1 MEQALKRILFNV
13 PAKESMTRLS
23 FRALLI
29 SLFLLVSLHSN
40 ANDLV
45 ITGFAGGNLDSEIL
59 LYRYSDPV
67 SKNEVFVAATWPDSE
82 GRFIM
87 HIENS
92 GITHY
97 FIRNGIHDNH
107 FIAGDSSLIDLV
119 CYPFEPL
126 PDRVVTDPFFVFE
139 KINIADRH
147 TCSLNNII
155 LSLEENIEEG
165 RVSQLSGCS
174 GMAEHP
180 YAALWARSR
189 EAFFKVANIVD
200 PKLRREVFREYT
212 PLFDPGNEAATEI
225 AGLIYGGYISELA
238 DKERG
243 DVVARVMEGRET
255 PAKLVSLV
263 IEESDLNRVT
273 VQYILL
279 DNLYSEFF
287 DSRFNRANVAAVT
300 GWFRDNGEGEKIRE
314 IASSLYTRMDALL
327 PGGKL
332 PHFDLEGS
340 DGKSY
345 SPASFS
351 EEHLLLAIIDTRS
364 PLTWHELTLLK
375 NSIGPYSDYIEIVTV
390 LCDPENEMAQSAL
403 KTRGFD
409 WLMLDASGE
418 YGFQSVYQTRP
429 LPLFVFAGPGSE
441 VISNPAPWPSENLMK
456 IVGSMLQPYLL
467 NDVSNRAPAFR

>member
-1 MEQALKRILFNV
+1 
-13 PAKESMTRLS
+13 MTRFS
-23 FRALLI
+23 VRALLI
-29 SLFLLVSLHSN
+29 PVFILASLHST
-40 ANDLV
+40 ASDLV

-87 HIENS
+87 HIGNS

-107 FIAGDSSLIDLV
+107 FFAGDSSLIDLV

-126 PDRVVTDPFFVFE
+126 PDRAVSDPFFVFE

-147 TCSLNNII
+147 SCSLNNTI
-155 LSLEENIEEG
+155 LSLKENNEHRRI
-165 RVSQLSGCS
+165 SQLSGCQR
-174 GMAEHP
+174 MAEHP
-180 YAALWARSR
+180 YVALWTRSR
-189 EAFFKVANIVD
+189 EAFFKVANIAD
-200 PKLRREVFREYT
+200 PKFRRETFRMYA
-212 PLFDPGNEAATEI
+212 PLFDPGNEAATEL
-225 AGLIYGGYISELA
+225 AGLIYGGYMSELA

-243 DVVARVMEGRET
+243 DIVTRVMEGRET

-263 IEESDLNRVT
+263 IEETDLNSVAA
-273 VQYILL
+273 QYILL
-279 DNLYSEFF
+279 ENLYSEFF
-287 DSRFNRANVAAVT
+287 DSRFNRADVAAVT
-300 GWFRDNGEGEKIRE
+300 GWFRDNGEGEKIRD

-327 PGGKL
+327 PGGNL
-332 PHFDLEGS
+332 AHFDLEGG

-351 EEHLLLAIIDTRS
+351 GNHLLMIIVDTRS
-364 PLTWHELTLLK
+364 PFIWHELTLLK
-375 NSIGPYSDYIEIVTV
+375 SSIGPYSDYIEIAMV
-390 LCDPENEMAQSAL
+390 LCDPDYEMARSAL
-403 KTRGFD
+403 KNRGFD

-418 YGFQSVYQTRP
+418 YEFQSVYKTRP
-429 LPLFVFAGPGSE
+429 LPLFVFAGPGSK

-467 NDVSNRAPAFR
+467 NDVSNRTPAFR